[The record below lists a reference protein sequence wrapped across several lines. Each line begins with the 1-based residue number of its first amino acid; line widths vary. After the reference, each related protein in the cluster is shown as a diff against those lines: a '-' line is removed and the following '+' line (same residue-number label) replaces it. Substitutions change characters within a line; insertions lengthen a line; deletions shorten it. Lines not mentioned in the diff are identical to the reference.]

1 MHFPQ
6 MTRIQQPNRRSS
18 VVGGCFSV
26 LVDNNSTV
34 LSLDESRLVMT
45 VAHVQQDSREGDD
58 DAAISIVY
66 FV

>member
-26 LVDNNSTV
+26 LVDNSTV
-34 LSLDESRLVMT
+34 LSLDESGLVMT
-45 VAHVQQDSREGDD
+45 VAHVQQDSRKGDD